1 MNCENGGGALKK
13 RGFADRIVYWIRLR
27 GVWLA
32 LPLLLVLAHPTVRLL
47 VVGGG
52 VSLLG
57 LAIRAWA
64 GGTLRKDLVLTTTG
78 PYAYSRNPLYIGTL
92 FIGLGLCVAGALPY
106 FALAIVLFFGLFYG
120 HTMRREARELEQ
132 RFGDVYRDYAAHVPL
147 LRPRLMPYRPTVPQ
161 SEPFRW
167 SRYRINKEWEAALGV
182 VFLYALLVAKLLWLP

>member
-1 MNCENGGGALKK
+1 M
-13 RGFADRIVYWIRLR
+13 ADRIVYWVRLR

-32 LPLLLVLAHPTVRLL
+32 LPLLLVLAQPTVRLL
-47 VVGGG
+47 VVGSG

-78 PYAYSRNPLYIGTL
+78 PYAFSRNPLYIGTL
-92 FIGLGLCVAGALPY
+92 FIGLGVCIAADLPL
-106 FALAIVLFFGLFYG
+106 FGLAMILFFGLFYG

-132 RFGDVYRDYAAHVPL
+132 KFGDLYRDYAAHVPL
-147 LRPRLMPYRPTVPQ
+147 LRPRLTPYRLAQVQ

-167 SRYRINKEWEAALGV
+167 SRY
-182 VFLYALLVAKLLWLP
+182 

>member
-1 MNCENGGGALKK
+1 MTLKK
-13 RGFADRIVYWIRLR
+13 RGLADRIVYWVRLR

-32 LPLLLVLAHPTVRLL
+32 LPLLLVLARPTVLL
-47 VVGGG
+47 LLVGGG

-78 PYAYSRNPLYIGTL
+78 PYAYTRNPLYIGTL
-92 FIGLGLCVAGALPY
+92 FIGLGLCITGALPY
-106 FALAIVLFFGLFYG
+106 FALALVLFFGLFYG
-120 HTMRREARELEQ
+120 QTMRREARELEQ
-132 RFGDVYRDYAAHVPL
+132 RFDDLYRDYAAHVPL
-147 LRPRLMPYRPTVPQ
+147 LRPRLTPYRPSVRQ

-182 VFLYALLVAKLLWLP
+182 VFLYVLLLTKLLWLE

>member
-1 MNCENGGGALKK
+1 MKK
-13 RGFADRIVYWIRLR
+13 RGLADRIVYWVRLR

-32 LPLLLVLAHPTVRLL
+32 LPLLLVLAKPTVLLL
-47 VVGGG
+47 VVGFG
-52 VSLLG
+52 VSLVG

-106 FALAIVLFFGLFYG
+106 FALAVVLFFGLFYG
-120 HTMRREARELEQ
+120 QTIQREARELEHK
-132 RFGDVYRDYAAHVPL
+132 FGEAYQDYAAHVPL
-147 LRPRLMPYRPTVPQ
+147 LRPRLTPYRPDAPQ

-167 SRYRINKEWEAALGV
+167 SRYRINREWEAMVGV
-182 VFLYALLVAKLLWLP
+182 VFLYALLVGKMVWLR